1 MDQLL
6 RDKILQHMLYRKECT
21 AMLICYGLGYSLER
35 YSAVRTALEAMLA
48 AGEIEYNAARLTW
61 RLPNEG
67 RGQCL
72 A

>member
-1 MDQLL
+1 
-6 RDKILQHMLYRKECT
+6 
-21 AMLICYGLGYSLER
+21 MLICHGLGYSLGH
-35 YSAVRTALEAMLA
+35 YSAVRAALADMLA